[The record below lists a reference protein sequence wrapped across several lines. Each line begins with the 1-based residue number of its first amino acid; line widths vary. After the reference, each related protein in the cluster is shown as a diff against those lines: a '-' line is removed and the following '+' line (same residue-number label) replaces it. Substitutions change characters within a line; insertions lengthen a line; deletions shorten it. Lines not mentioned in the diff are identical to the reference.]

1 VSFNGTDLR
10 KNDLSPNSI
19 FSLDKEWMQFCD
31 YGFYLLHSLAK
42 EKAVNTVSGFLDVFD
57 TGRIII
63 NGIEHS
69 ILLR

>member
-1 VSFNGTDLR
+1 MSFDGTDLHR
-10 KNDLSPNSI
+10 TDFSPNSI

-42 EKAVNTVSGFLDVFD
+42 EKAVNTVSGFLDVID